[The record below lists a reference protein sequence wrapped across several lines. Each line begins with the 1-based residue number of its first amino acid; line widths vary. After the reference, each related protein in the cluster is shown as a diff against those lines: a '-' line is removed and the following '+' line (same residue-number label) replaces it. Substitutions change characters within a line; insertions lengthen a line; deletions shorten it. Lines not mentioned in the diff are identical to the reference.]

1 MPTTPDV
8 LTIDQLARYLQI
20 TRSTLYKLV
29 QAGRVPGKKVGRQWR
44 FHRDAID
51 KWLADS
57 PLGKDAARP
66 RAEATAAKLR

>member
-44 FHRDAID
+44 FQRDAID

-57 PLGKDAARP
+57 PLETAP
-66 RAEATAAKLR
+66 YTSRATSRAGRRR

>member
-1 MPTTPDV
+1 MPETPDV

-44 FHRDAID
+44 FQRDAID

-57 PLGKDAARP
+57 PLETTVTNARAAAGGRK
-66 RAEATAAKLR
+66 RR